1 MKSTSQRNQGVNDI
15 GKLVYLGFV
24 LSFSFGAH
32 LWQFTRSTLA
42 RRRGLKFWPD
52 FLRQYRQHALNI
64 FFILLFW
71 SQGTPRVHLSISTLF
86 IKRASNNAQVH
97 CSLVFS
103 FAWRA
108 WENMSFLL
116 PHLRSGWAVDQA
128 ILTEEERLVVLR
140 FGRDADDTCM
150 RMDEVR
156 CHTALHN

>member
-103 FAWRA
+103 FCLANLGKHVFPASASPKRMGRGSGHPDGGGA
-108 WENMSFLL
+108 TGGPSFRKRCRR
-116 PHLRSGWAVDQA
+116 HLHADGRSKMPYSF
-128 ILTEEERLVVLR
+128 T
-140 FGRDADDTCM
+140 
-150 RMDEVR
+150 
-156 CHTALHN
+156 